1 MLLGQIVVV
10 LLCFFGLV
18 WFYASEVDCMFLCQ
32 WSGLYCMCGLY
43 VMKLLKNFIVMNQK
57 LTWQE
62 NFIVMNQEL
71 SWQGFSLLQSG
82 AELAGF

>member
-1 MLLGQIVVV
+1 MTVEWIV
-10 LLCFFGLV
+10 
-18 WFYASEVDCMFLCQ
+18 
-32 WSGLYCMCGLY
+32 LY
-43 VMKLLKNFIVMNQK
+43 VWIICNEAFKNFIVMNQK

>member
-1 MLLGQIVVV
+1 
-10 LLCFFGLV
+10 
-18 WFYASEVDCMFLCQ
+18 
-32 WSGLYCMCGLY
+32 MCGLY